1 MSIINHITT
10 ARAITQ
16 RCLKYWIIAPALLLM
31 ATACGPGEPITPA
44 AFCSESIDQMQLI
57 RAQLQTVAS
66 TADTLNN
73 FNAITVTIAVKRE
86 SDYLADLAL
95 EASTL
100 STNIT
105 APEEDQESMSVFA
118 DAFDRQTSEMW
129 TDALVM
135 AGAMEDYAADQDANH
150 LSDFVQRLKWFK
162 QELDLAEVAA
172 FGVCLYANEN
182 NSG

>member
-10 ARAITQ
+10 TRAIMQ

-57 RAQLQTVAS
+57 RAQMQTVSS
-66 TADTLNN
+66 TADTFNN
-73 FNAITVTIAVKRE
+73 FNAITVTIAIKRE

-100 STNIT
+100 SPQHSRCPKKTRKPCLHSQTPST
-105 APEEDQESMSVFA
+105 ARRAKCGP
-118 DAFDRQTSEMW
+118 TP
-129 TDALVM
+129 
-135 AGAMEDYAADQDANH
+135 
-150 LSDFVQRLKWFK
+150 
-162 QELDLAEVAA
+162 
-172 FGVCLYANEN
+172 
-182 NSG
+182 